1 MSKIVTWEYC
11 VYDSTESTYA
21 MILVRDLLTA
31 LLSKQKKLNP
41 LSKYLI
47 EHLKGTQQPWSIWV
61 HTSLKIK
68 YRKITPGEYFVNA
81 YVEVL
86 F

>member
-1 MSKIVTWEYC
+1 M
-11 VYDSTESTYA
+11 
-21 MILVRDLLTA
+21 
-31 LLSKQKKLNP
+31 
-41 LSKYLI
+41 
-47 EHLKGTQQPWSIWV
+47 EHLKGTKQPWSIWV

-81 YVEVL
+81 YVEDL